1 VTDSEIIKA
10 LDMGGNPIV
19 IDSVVRYLNTG
30 TVGKVVDL
38 KEDDEGIWVLV
49 DTTGL
54 YYKPETL
61 VIADA
66 SDLKEE
72 RVERSSVADAESY
85 MRTYGGGDDG
95 IADVGQ
101 VTGGG

>member
-1 VTDSEIIKA
+1 MTDSEMIEA
-10 LDMGGNPIV
+10 LDVDGNPIV

-30 TVGKVVDL
+30 TVGRVLEL
-38 KEDDEGIWVLV
+38 KEDEDGVWVLM

-61 VIADA
+61 VLADA
-66 SDLKEE
+66 SEIIKEKI
-72 RVERSSVADAESY
+72 ERSSVKDAESY
-85 MRTYGGGDDG
+85 LDDYSSVDDIG
-95 IADVGQ
+95 ADIEQ